1 MFTSFDRRNSFTGKF
16 FNGIAQ
22 HYEGPARVF
31 SFLQYDHWHRFLV
44 SRLDLTPQSRVLDM
58 CTGTGLVAMRIA
70 EKSSC
75 DVVGLDLS
83 EQMLAQARGNIAAR
97 GLDSLVGL
105 VRGRAEGLPF
115 EDDSFDVVVFTY
127 LLRYVEDA
135 QATITE
141 LGRVLKPGGQ
151 MASLEFYVPQG
162 PVLHPLWLFHTRLI
176 MPLGTRFLKSGWR
189 EVGAFLGPS
198 ISDFYRRNSLEDLGR
213 MWRRANIENIQLKK
227 LSLGGAVVI
236 WGRKQ
241 ANHEE

>member
-1 MFTSFDRRNSFTGKF
+1 
-16 FNGIAQ
+16 
-22 HYEGPARVF
+22 
-31 SFLQYDHWHRFLV
+31 
-44 SRLDLTPQSRVLDM
+44 
-58 CTGTGLVAMRIA
+58 
-70 EKSSC
+70 
-75 DVVGLDLS
+75 
-83 EQMLAQARGNIAAR
+83 
-97 GLDSLVGL
+97 
-105 VRGRAEGLPF
+105 
-115 EDDSFDVVVFTY
+115 
-127 LLRYVEDA
+127 
-135 QATITE
+135 
-141 LGRVLKPGGQ
+141 

-162 PVLHPLWLFHTRLI
+162 PVLHRLWLFHTRLI